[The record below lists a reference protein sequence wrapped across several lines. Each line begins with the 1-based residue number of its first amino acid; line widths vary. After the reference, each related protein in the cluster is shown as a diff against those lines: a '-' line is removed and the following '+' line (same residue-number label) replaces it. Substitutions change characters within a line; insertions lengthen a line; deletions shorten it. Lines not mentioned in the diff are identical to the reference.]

1 MANWKLINN
10 NLEKDLSSIGA
21 LFETNRIKKMYDI
34 SELYPT
40 KVIKLLGINSERY
53 SVKLA
58 DPEKF
63 TISEIL
69 RLAFIFNIDP
79 NLIINVIQGETE
91 KKIVNTVEHQRAKL
105 TNKK

>member
-1 MANWKLINN
+1 MANWKLTNN
-10 NLEKDLSSIGA
+10 NPEKDLSSIGA
-21 LFETNRIKKMYDI
+21 LFETNRIRKMYDI

-63 TISEIL
+63 TISEVL
-69 RLAFIFNIDP
+69 RLAYIFNIDP

-91 KKIVNTVEHQRAKL
+91 KKIVNKVQHQIIKVA
-105 TNKK
+105 NK

>member
-1 MANWKLINN
+1 MANWKISNDN
-10 NLEKDLSSIGA
+10 PEKDLSSIGA
-21 LFETNRIKKMYDI
+21 LFETEKIKKMYDI

-63 TISEIL
+63 TVSEVL
-69 RLAFIFNIDP
+69 RLAYILNIDP
-79 NLIINVIQGETE
+79 NLIIAVIQAETE
-91 KKIVNTVEHQRAKL
+91 KKIVGKIRESKAKHS
-105 TNKK
+105 K

>member
-1 MANWKLINN
+1 MANWKLNN
-10 NLEKDLSSIGA
+10 NYLEKDLSSIGA

-63 TISEIL
+63 TVSEIL

-79 NLIINVIQGETE
+79 NLIINVIQSETE
-91 KKIVNTVEHQRAKL
+91 KKIVNKIE
-105 TNKK
+105 TNRIKISNNK

>member
-10 NLEKDLSSIGA
+10 DPEKDLSSIGA
-21 LFETNRIKKMYDI
+21 LFETSKIKKMYDI

-63 TISEIL
+63 TVSEIL
-69 RLAFIFNIDP
+69 RMAYIFNIDP
-79 NLIINVIQGETE
+79 NLILNVIQVETE
-91 KKIVNTVEHQRAKL
+91 KKIISKLAQHKNKNTK
-105 TNKK
+105 

>member
-1 MANWKLINN
+1 MANWMLSNN
-10 NLEKDLSSIGA
+10 NPEKDLSSIGA
-21 LFETNRIKKMYDI
+21 LFETHKIKKMYDI

-63 TISEIL
+63 TVSEIL
-69 RLAFIFNIDP
+69 RLAYIFNIDP
-79 NLIINVIQGETE
+79 NLIIDVIQAETE
-91 KKIVNTVEHQRAKL
+91 KKIVNKVGVHKAKYS
-105 TNKK
+105 K

>member
-1 MANWKLINN
+1 MANWKTNN
-10 NLEKDLSSIGA
+10 KNVEKDLSSIGA

-63 TISEIL
+63 TVSEIL

-79 NLIINVIQGETE
+79 NLILNVIQTESE
-91 KKIVNTVEHQRAKL
+91 KKIVSKVEHQRIKFA
-105 TNKK
+105 NK

>member
-1 MANWKLINN
+1 MANWKNN
-10 NLEKDLSSIGA
+10 NNNPEKDLSSIGA
-21 LFETNRIKKMYDI
+21 MFETDKIKKMYDI

-40 KVIKLLGINSERY
+40 KIIKLLGINSERY

-63 TISEIL
+63 TVSEIL
-69 RLAFIFNIDP
+69 RLAYLLNIDP

-91 KKIVNTVEHQRAKL
+91 KKIVNRL
-105 TNKK
+105 NLNRTNK